1 MKRLV
6 LVFSALLLTAGF
18 FSSCEKC
25 TVCTNFDLA
34 TGDEV
39 VEEYCG
45 SGKEVDNFEAEWA
58 TKYDSLGGYCQR
70 N

>member
-1 MKRLV
+1 MKRLSLAFV
-6 LVFSALLLTAGF
+6 LLFSVAAI

-25 TVCTNFDLA
+25 TVCTNFNLT
-34 TGDEV
+34 TGEEI

-45 SGKEVDNFEAEWA
+45 SGSEVNSFEAEFEA
-58 TKYDSLGGYCQR
+58 RYDSLGGYCQR